1 MCGDLKEFIFREG
14 HCIVMALLVPSHRAY
29 TDLRERKSEGSGER
43 SQKSRGRT
51 GEQVGRRAGFASNVL
66 LHSLPASFSS
76 SVTN

>member
-1 MCGDLKEFIFREG
+1 MGISRNSFSGKATVLSWLSWSQVTE
-14 HCIVMALLVPSHRAY
+14 PY